1 MARVAGRQGHLYVQL
16 DGAQAVPLVYINNW
30 SLNATT
36 DKFEA
41 DVLKS
46 DKPVIVDFW
55 AEWCGPCRMISPVL
69 AELAEEYRDK
79 ITVAKV
85 NVDNEPDLA
94 MKYNVTGIPLL
105 GVFKNGEMVKQ
116 LVGARPK
123 AALVTELAEFL
134 S

>member
-1 MARVAGRQGHLYVQL
+1 MPI
-16 DGAQAVPLVYINNW
+16 DT
-30 SLNATT
+30 TT

>member
-1 MARVAGRQGHLYVQL
+1 MPR
-16 DGAQAVPLVYINNW
+16 DT
-30 SLNATT
+30 TT

-41 DVLKS
+41 DVLQS
-46 DKPVIVDFW
+46 AKPVIVDFW

-69 AELAEEYRDK
+69 AEIAEEYRDK
-79 ITVAKV
+79 VTVAKV
-85 NVDNEPDLA
+85 NVDHEPELA

-105 GVFKNGEMVKQ
+105 GVFQNGQMVKQ

-123 AALVTELAEFL
+123 AALVSELAEFL

>member
-1 MARVAGRQGHLYVQL
+1 MPI
-16 DGAQAVPLVYINNW
+16 DT
-30 SLNATT
+30 TT

-41 DVLKS
+41 DVLNS
-46 DKPVIVDFW
+46 TKPVIVDFW
-55 AEWCGPCRMISPVL
+55 AEWCGPCRMIAPVL
-69 AELAEEYRDK
+69 AEIAEEYRDK
-79 ITVAKV
+79 VTVAKV

-105 GVFKNGEMVKQ
+105 GVFKNGQMVKQ

-123 AALVTELAEFL
+123 AALVSELAEFL

>member
-1 MARVAGRQGHLYVQL
+1 MPI
-16 DGAQAVPLVYINNW
+16 D
-30 SLNATT
+30 TT
-36 DKFEA
+36 TASFDA

-46 DKPVIVDFW
+46 SKPVIVDFW

-69 AELAEEYRDK
+69 AEIAEEYRDK
-79 ITVAKV
+79 VTVAKV

-105 GVFKNGEMVKQ
+105 GIFKNGEMVKQ

-123 AALVTELAEFL
+123 AALVSELAEFL

>member
-1 MARVAGRQGHLYVQL
+1 
-16 DGAQAVPLVYINNW
+16 
-30 SLNATT
+30 
-36 DKFEA
+36 
-41 DVLKS
+41 
-46 DKPVIVDFW
+46 
-55 AEWCGPCRMISPVL
+55 
-69 AELAEEYRDK
+69 
-79 ITVAKV
+79 
-85 NVDNEPDLA
+85 

>member
-1 MARVAGRQGHLYVQL
+1 MPI
-16 DGAQAVPLVYINNW
+16 D
-30 SLNATT
+30 TT
-36 DKFEA
+36 TASFDA

-46 DKPVIVDFW
+46 SKPVIVDFW
-55 AEWCGPCRMISPVL
+55 AEWCGPCRMIAPVL
-69 AELAEEYRDK
+69 AEIAEEYRDK
-79 ITVAKV
+79 VTVAKV

-123 AALVTELAEFL
+123 SALVSELAEFL

>member
-1 MARVAGRQGHLYVQL
+1 MPI
-16 DGAQAVPLVYINNW
+16 D
-30 SLNATT
+30 TT
-36 DKFEA
+36 TAKFEA
-41 DVLKS
+41 DVLQS
-46 DKPVIVDFW
+46 AKPVIVDFW
-55 AEWCGPCRMISPVL
+55 AEWCGPCRMIAPVL
-69 AELAEEYRDK
+69 AEIAEEYRDK
-79 ITVAKV
+79 VTVAKV

-105 GVFKNGEMVKQ
+105 GVFKNGQMVKQ

>member
-1 MARVAGRQGHLYVQL
+1 MPI
-16 DGAQAVPLVYINNW
+16 DT
-30 SLNATT
+30 TT

-69 AELAEEYRDK
+69 AELAEEYREK